1 MELYNLMTNH
11 MTGCLGLEGTPY
23 FAWKIRTDLPDT
35 VQKSYHI
42 IVRSEEETVWD
53 SGVVG
58 SGKTSFVTYAG
69 RPLSSST
76 RYSWE
81 VEVTDNHG
89 GTSAGQAWF
98 ETALLNTGDWKA
110 VWVESTLPVM
120 KRKKGFGNQPAPTLF
135 RRAFTLD
142 QPVKS
147 ARLYAT

>member
-1 MELYNLMTNH
+1 MELYNLLTNH
-11 MTGCLGLEGTPY
+11 MTECLGLEGTPY

-53 SGVVG
+53 SGVIE

-89 GTSAGQAWF
+89 GTAA
-98 ETALLNTGDWKA
+98 
-110 VWVESTLPVM
+110 
-120 KRKKGFGNQPAPTLF
+120 
-135 RRAFTLD
+135 
-142 QPVKS
+142 
-147 ARLYAT
+147 ARLTPEGTLLIRLAVPLDR